1 MFKATP
7 YSNFIQYLNHI
18 RLEYCLIDILTSKKP
33 IEEIASSHGFNH
45 YSRFIH
51 LFKETYGDTPKLIRK
66 RYSPTSHSIY
76 HSQLVEIDKN
86 IIELFDDTNQS
97 SSSMREID
105 IPFEP
110 TKRSQMYQ
118 PKTSIL
124 KEVIFIGWIIILLN
138 KSFKD

>member
-1 MFKATP
+1 MV
-7 YSNFIQYLNHI
+7 
-18 RLEYCLIDILTSKKP
+18 LIIILVLYTS
-33 IEEIASSHGFNH
+33 
-45 YSRFIH
+45 
-51 LFKETYGDTPKLIRK
+51 LKETYGDTPKLIRK
-66 RYSPTSHSIY
+66 RNSPTSHSIN

-97 SSSMREID
+97 SSSMRKID

-124 KEVIFIGWIIILLN
+124 KEVILL
-138 KSFKD
+138 DGLLYY

>member
-1 MFKATP
+1 M
-7 YSNFIQYLNHI
+7 
-18 RLEYCLIDILTSKKP
+18 
-33 IEEIASSHGFNH
+33 
-45 YSRFIH
+45 
-51 LFKETYGDTPKLIRK
+51 RK
-66 RYSPTSHSIY
+66 
-76 HSQLVEIDKN
+76 
-86 IIELFDDTNQS
+86 
-97 SSSMREID
+97 ID